1 MAPAGAI
8 LRIPA
13 VMRNRIL
20 AIPMALALAL
30 AAQAAVGQ
38 ALPNPV
44 LFVAQVPTADDF
56 GNAFSTFGSHL
67 AGPEEAPRGGGL
79 MLLMP
84 DGALRDLTA
93 EAGFGSPGG
102 MQGADAIAVRDP
114 HVHWSGT
121 RAVFSMVVGGPGQQY
136 QQGSYRWQLYEV
148 SGLSAGQTA
157 VVTRVPNQPVDY
169 NNVNPVYGSDDALI
183 FASDRPRSG
192 EAHLYPQQDEY
203 ESSPTVTGLWR
214 LHPASGELV
223 LLQHSPSGS
232 FDPLVDSFG
241 RVLFTRWDHLQ
252 TDQQAEADAE
262 SEAAGQGAAFGTFD
276 FASEDVA
283 AAMLPRSA
291 EVFPE
296 PLTAIPGSNLSGH
309 RFNFFFPWTVH
320 QDGSEEE
327 TLNHIGRHELHGYF
341 PRSFQDD
348 PALSDHDTARP
359 RANPNPIENTMQL
372 AEDPNLPGRY
382 YAIDAP
388 EFATHASGQL
398 LRFDAAPGVNPDGI
412 VVDYLTPRSTFGTD
426 PAPGQSGRY
435 RNPLPLSDGR
445 LVVAHTSVTG
455 EDQDLGSATTP
466 DPAYDFRLRFAADDG
481 SGTWLPGAALTPG
494 IVRTVS
500 YWDPDQLVT
509 YSGPLW
515 ELSPVEVRSRPVPP
529 SGAWTLKEPEL
540 QRLQEAAVTLQ
551 ALRAYMAE
559 RDLGMIVVRDSTR
572 RDGNDAQQ
580 PYNLR
585 VPGGVESI
593 ADPGQQAYDIAFMQF
608 VQADQVRGLTYGG
621 ATPRPGRRPLA
632 RWLNDAAALAAN
644 PPAAAGTPPGAVPI
658 AADGSVAL
666 FVPARRALSWQAVA
680 GDGTP
685 VVRERFWITLQPGEV
700 RACDGCHG
708 VNTSSQ
714 DGRPAADHPPQ
725 ALAELL
731 AHWTQQAGVLFRDG
745 FEPD

>member
-1 MAPAGAI
+1 MGRWLLAGLLVLGAGG
-8 LRIPA
+8 
-13 VMRNRIL
+13 
-20 AIPMALALAL
+20 
-30 AAQAAVGQ
+30 AAAQ

-79 MLLMP
+79 MLLLP
-84 DGALRDLTA
+84 DGTLRDLTA
-93 EAGFGSPGG
+93 EAGYGSAGTL
-102 MQGADAIAVRDP
+102 QGTDAIAVRDP

-121 RAVFSMVVGGPGQQY
+121 RAVFSMVVGAPAQQY

-148 SGLSAGQTA
+148 SGLSPGQAA
-157 VVTRVPNQPVDY
+157 VITMLPNQPTAY
-169 NNVNPVYGSDDALI
+169 NNVNPAYASDGSII
-183 FASDRPRSG
+183 FASDRPRNG
-192 EAHLYPQQDEY
+192 APHLYPQQDEY

-214 LHPASGELV
+214 LDPATGELF

-232 FDPLVDSFG
+232 FDPFVDSFG
-241 RVLFTRWDHLQ
+241 RVVFTRWDHLQ

-262 SEAAGQGAAFGTFD
+262 SEAGGGTSIFGTFD
-276 FASEDVA
+276 FASEA
-283 AAMLPRSA
+283 AGAAQLPRA
-291 EVFPE
+291 PEVFPE

-348 PALSDHDTARP
+348 PALADHNAARP

-372 AEDPNLPGRY
+372 AEDPLVPGRY

-398 LRFDAAPGVNPDGI
+398 LRFDAAPGVNPDS
-412 VVDYLTPRSTFGTD
+412 VVVEYLTPRSTFYTG
-426 PAPGQSGRY
+426 PGPGQSGRY

-445 LVVAHTSVTG
+445 LVVAHTTATG
-455 EDQDLGSATTP
+455 EDENQGTATSP
-466 DPAYDFRLRFAADDG
+466 DPAYDFRLRFVADDG
-481 SGTWLPGAALTPG
+481 SGTWLPGEALTPG

-500 YWDPDQLVT
+500 YWSPDVLVT

-515 ELSPVEVRSRPVPP
+515 ELSPVEVRARPVPP
-529 SGAWTLKEPEL
+529 
-540 QRLQEAAVTLQ
+540 AASWALQ
-551 ALRAYMAE
+551 APEATRLAEAEVLLQQLVAYMAE
-559 RDLGMIVVRDSTR
+559 RELGLIVVRDSTR

-593 ADPGQQAYDIAFMQF
+593 ADPAERAYDIAFMQF
-608 VQADQVRGLTYGG
+608 VQADQVRGLTLGG

-644 PPAAAGTPPGAVPI
+644 PPPEPGTPPGAVPI

-666 FVPARRALSWQAVA
+666 FVPARRALSWQSLTPA
-680 GDGTP
+680 GEP

-708 VNTSSQ
+708 VNTGSH
-714 DGRPAADHPPQ
+714 DGQPAATHPPQ

-731 AHWTQQAGVLFRDG
+731 EHWKQEAGVLFRDG
-745 FEPD
+745 FELD